1 MTHQELAAAQKEIE
15 TCAINAYSDKDAG
28 EAVLDGVIKPETYLK
43 APIKIMWFLKEPHD
57 GGGVGRISW
66 SLIKDHFLPK
76 SPSKLGGRTFY
87 PIIYLNHALL
97 TGEHVWENIP
107 EVADVEEEARRAICS
122 MAFINAKKQV
132 GDTSSVDRTIK
143 DWFKKG
149 RRVIDRQI
157 QAYDPDVIF
166 ACGPH
171 AAIFFNENG
180 LSLGNGAGSTGSAWY
195 AWIEERLW
203 IYVYH
208 PNQKTVAWKTYFE
221 DALQAVIE
229 GIKERPGRIVLPVKP
244 A

>member
-1 MTHQELAAAQKEIE
+1 MTHRQLAAAQKKIE
-15 TCAINAYSDKDAG
+15 TCAITAYSDRDAG
-28 EAVLDGVIKPETYLK
+28 EAILDGVIEPETYLK

-57 GGGVGRISW
+57 GGGVSYDSW
-66 SLIKDHFLPK
+66 SLIDKHFKAKDPTE
-76 SPSKLGGRTFY
+76 LGDRTFY

-107 EVADVEEEARRAICS
+107 EVVDMAEEAKRAIRS
-122 MAFINAKKQV
+122 MAFINAKKQA
-132 GDTSSVDRTIK
+132 GETRSVDRTIK
-143 DWFKKG
+143 AWLEKG
-149 RRVIDRQI
+149 RGVIDRQI
-157 QAYDPDVIF
+157 QTYDSDVIF